1 MAPTDKLHLPFRWS
15 FIPEQDARDGS
26 IRRSWR
32 AYAQNGMEVM
42 QSERPVSRP
51 SRECMDDAKA
61 RGYGRQ

>member
-26 IRRSWR
+26 IRWSWR
-32 AYAQNGMEVM
+32 AYAQNGTEVM
-42 QSERPVSRP
+42 RSEASFETIT
-51 SRECMDDAKA
+51 ECMDDAKA